1 MQRQQEVCYCAGG
14 GEGEGAG
21 PEQQEEDTLGQPGP
35 AQAWDARYLDTIPA
49 LKTCKVIRFI
59 HSEI

>member
-1 MQRQQEVCYCAGG
+1 MQRQQEVCDCAGG

-21 PEQQEEDTLGQPGP
+21 PEQQEEDTLSQPGP
-35 AQAWDARYLDTIPA
+35 AQAWGARYLDTIPA